1 MSDDGHPTKNQ
12 GLQQLSEAMRNAG
25 LLNPVFRD
33 NVFGGATNALKE
45 HSERWARIMEPLKL
59 KPPIIPDLSAWTKA
73 QSELGNVFSDFV
85 KRFEA
90 FNFKRVF
97 SAFDWLIEEG
107 RKAAMVEKSGWL
119 PHHTTPFDLL
129 ESEGMEQDQI
139 ADLIAEYYAKEWTA
153 VEQAF
158 LAKLADYDVDEEA
171 KETMSEALTAHRQGM
186 FRVAPRLLFPEI
198 ERVCS
203 DAFFD
208 GKRTITVPTKNGKQS
223 RLRIT
228 RLKEV
233 WEMVREMPL
242 GDLAAYEYSWQL
254 FKKVEEH
261 LYDEVGDDEAARE
274 KYRTDPVPNR
284 HGALHGIICY
294 KTQQTSLNTIIMAD
308 FIFHLVSQL
317 KKYAVDDVTDEE
329 AGLPGAR

>member
-1 MSDDGHPTKNQ
+1 VSDDGHPTKNQ

-45 HSERWARIMEPLKL
+45 HSERWARIMEPFKL

-186 FRVAPRLLFPEI
+186 FRVAPQRLNGYAAMRSLTASGRSP
-198 ERVCS
+198 S
-203 DAFFD
+203 QQ
-208 GKRTITVPTKNGKQS
+208 RTASNPACG
-223 RLRIT
+223 LR
-228 RLKEV
+228 
-233 WEMVREMPL
+233 
-242 GDLAAYEYSWQL
+242 G
-254 FKKVEEH
+254 
-261 LYDEVGDDEAARE
+261 
-274 KYRTDPVPNR
+274 
-284 HGALHGIICY
+284 
-294 KTQQTSLNTIIMAD
+294 
-308 FIFHLVSQL
+308 
-317 KKYAVDDVTDEE
+317 
-329 AGLPGAR
+329 

>member
-1 MSDDGHPTKNQ
+1 MSDDGHPPKNQ

-33 NVFGGATNALKE
+33 KVFGGATNALKE

-59 KPPIIPDLSAWTKA
+59 MPPIIPDLSAWTKA
-73 QSELGNVFSDFV
+73 QNELGNVFSDFE

-90 FNFKRVF
+90 FNFKRVT
-97 SAFDWLIEEG
+97 STFDWLIEEV
-107 RKAAMVEKSGWL
+107 RKVEMVEKSGWL

-129 ESEGMEQDQI
+129 ESDGLEQDQI
-139 ADLIAEYYAKEWTA
+139 ADLIEGYYAKEWA
-153 VEQAF
+153 AAEQAF
-158 LAKLADYDVDEEA
+158 PEKLADHDVDEEA
-171 KETMSEALTAHRQGM
+171 KETMSEALAAHRQGM

-203 DAFFD
+203 DAFFN
-208 GKRTITVPTKNGKQS
+208 GKRTITVPTKNGKLF
-223 RLRIT
+223 RLPIT

-233 WEMVREMPL
+233 WEMVREMSL
-242 GDLAAYEYSWQL
+242 GDLAPYKYSWQL
-254 FKKVEEH
+254 FKKVKEH

-274 KYRTDPVPNR
+274 KYRADPVPNR

-317 KKYAVDDVTDEE
+317 KKYAVEETTVDE
-329 AGLPGAR
+329 AG

>member
-1 MSDDGHPTKNQ
+1 MKDQ
-12 GLQQLSEAMRNAG
+12 GLANNDIQDDTLTSVTSAPRSHGIRLSNIIE
-25 LLNPVFRD
+25 LL
-33 NVFGGATNALKE
+33 E
-45 HSERWARIMEPLKL
+45 IEP
-59 KPPIIPDLSAWTKA
+59 IVVPDLSPFITEWTKVQNA
-73 QSELGNVFSDFV
+73 LGNALSGVFKQMQAIDF
-85 KRFEA
+85 KGI
-90 FNFKRVF
+90 F
-97 SAFDWLIEEG
+97 SAFDWFIKEG
-107 RKAAMVEKSGWL
+107 RKVALVEKSGWL

-139 ADLIAEYYAKEWTA
+139 ADLIAEYYAKEWAA

-158 LAKLADYDVDEEA
+158 LAKLAVYDVDDEA
-171 KETMSEALTAHRQGM
+171 KETMIEALAAHRQGM
-186 FRVAPRLLFPEI
+186 FRIAPRLMFPEI

-223 RLRIT
+223 RLPIT

-254 FKKVEEH
+254 FRKVEDH
-261 LYDEVGDDEAARE
+261 LYDEVGDDETARE
-274 KYRTDPVPNR
+274 KYRADPVPNR

-317 KKYAVDDVTDEE
+317 KKYAAEELIVDE
-329 AGLPGAR
+329 AG

>member
-1 MSDDGHPTKNQ
+1 MSDDDHPPKDH
-12 GLQQLSEAMRNAG
+12 GAKQLSEAMKKAG
-25 LLNPVFRD
+25 LLNPVIRGD
-33 NVFGGATNALKE
+33 VFGGATNALKE

-59 KPPIIPDLSAWTKA
+59 KPPIVPDLSAWTRV
-73 QSELGNVFSDFV
+73 QSELGNVLSGFV
-85 KRFEA
+85 KQMEA

-139 ADLIAEYYAKEWTA
+139 ADLIAGYYAKEWAA

-171 KETMSEALTAHRQGM
+171 KETMSEALAAHRQGM

-254 FKKVEEH
+254 FRKVEDH
-261 LYDEVGDDEAARE
+261 LYDEVGDDDTARE
-274 KYRTDPVPNR
+274 KYRADPVPNR

-317 KKYAVDDVTDEE
+317 KKYAVEDTTVDE
-329 AGLPGAR
+329 AG